1 MLHLVIISSLKSVL
15 DLGPCL
21 GRLIVHFVT
30 DEWRLGSL
38 ELLILGVVCIRT
50 SWILKMLIA
59 RSGSVH
65 EFLPFLPI
73 LCFRDVGERTQIPP
87 DGWIGDVN
95 GVLVVIQRHQAP
107 GST

>member
-15 DLGPCL
+15 DLGPRL

-30 DEWRLGSL
+30 DEWRLSSL
-38 ELLILGVVCIRT
+38 ELLVLGVVCIRT
-50 SWILKMLIA
+50 GGILQMLIA

-65 EFLPFLPI
+65 KFLPFFSI
-73 LCFRDVGERTQIPP
+73 LCFRDVGERTQVPP
-87 DGWIGDVN
+87 DGWISHVD